1 MKQFRFMMMMALV
14 AVMSLSAVSC
24 SDDDDDVAKSN
35 HDKKMEAVTAEVQ
48 ANKKHDTA
56 LLLVTFGS
64 TWDAPQ
70 TTFNNMKAQFASKF
84 PNMDIYFSF
93 TSEICMTRC
102 AAKGWNYYAPSFY
115 LEAIGLAGYKTVC
128 VQSLHVIPGEEFLR
142 VQNVV
147 KDFHN
152 DGEHPEFANVK
163 VYLGGPL
170 LETEEDVTNVA
181 KILHETYKSK
191 VESNN
196 IVTFMGHGNPENY
209 NYGNGNSRYTM
220 MEAELQKL
228 NSNYFVATVDM
239 EDNYIDDMISRMQAA
254 NKKSGNVICHPLMS
268 IAGDHANNDMKGG
281 VGATAEEGSWRY
293 ELAKAGYTCPLANCD
308 IKGLGD
314 YSKIVSVWVSHIEK
328 KIADNDAMYDPDAEE
343 E

>member
-1 MKQFRFMMMMALV
+1 MKQFKLMMMAAV
-14 AVMSLSAVSC
+14 AALMSFSAVSC
-24 SDDDDDVAKSN
+24 SDDDDVAQSN
-35 HDKKMEAVTAEVQ
+35 HDKKMDAVSAEVK

-70 TTFNNMKAQFASKF
+70 ETFKSMKKQFADKFNNM
-84 PNMDIYFSF
+84 DVYFSF

-115 LEAIGLAGYKTVC
+115 LEAIGLAEYKTVC

-142 VQNVV
+142 VQSVV

-152 DGEHPEFANVK
+152 SGDHPEFEDVK
-163 VYLGGPL
+163 VYLAGPL
-170 LETEEDVTNVA
+170 LESEEDVETVA
-181 KILHETYKSK
+181 TILNNTYKDK
-191 VESNN
+191 VAAGKL
-196 IVTFMGHGNPENY
+196 VTFMGHGNPEGW

-220 MEAELQKL
+220 LENELQKL
-228 NSNYFVATVDM
+228 NKNYFVATVDM
-239 EDNYIDDMISRMQAA
+239 EDNFVDNMIARMQTAG
-254 NKKSGNVICHPLMS
+254 KTSGDVICHPLMS

-281 VGATAEEGSWRY
+281 TSETAPEEGSWRY

-314 YSKIVSVWVSHIEK
+314 YTDIVKVWISHMETALK
-328 KIADNDAMYDPDAEE
+328 NDPMYDPNAKE
-343 E
+343 

>member
-1 MKQFRFMMMMALV
+1 MKQFKFMMV
-14 AVMSLSAVSC
+14 AVLTAIMSFLTVSC
-24 SDDDDDVAKSN
+24 SSDDDDVAKSN

-48 ANKKHDTA
+48 KKKKSDTA

-70 TTFNNMKAQFASKF
+70 ETFNKMKQQFANKF
-84 PNMDIYFSF
+84 PSMDVYFSF

-152 DGEHPEFANVK
+152 DGDHPEFEKIK

-170 LETEEDVTNVA
+170 LETKDDVTKVA
-181 KILHETYKSK
+181 EILHETYKSK
-191 VESNN
+191 VDEGK

-209 NYGNGNSRYTM
+209 NYGNGNTRYTM
-220 MEAELQKL
+220 MEEALQQL
-228 NSNYFVATVDM
+228 NKNYFVATVDM
-239 EDNYIDDMISRMQAA
+239 EDNYVDNMIARMKAA
-254 NKKSGNVICHPLMS
+254 SVSGKNVICHPLMS

-281 VGATAEEGSWRY
+281 VSETAPEKGSWRY
-293 ELAKAGYTCPLANCD
+293 ELTNAGYTCPLSNCNL
-308 IKGLGD
+308 KGLGD
-314 YSKIVSVWVSHIEK
+314 YSKIVDVWISHIAK
-328 KIADNDAMYDPDAEE
+328 KIADKEAMYGPESKG
-343 E
+343 